1 VWRDRA
7 ARNNEGARCARDGAV
22 RSLPGAIHVPDS
34 ASIANVLPILV
45 YPCLIKPTLVLSA
58 VAPRLFERL
67 NERLGL
73 ATLFRPA
80 AEARGRV

>member
-1 VWRDRA
+1 MPGWFVPAWVVPGWVA
-7 ARNNEGARCARDGAV
+7 PGWVAGEGIFARGQADGIQTDA
-22 RSLPGAIHVPDS
+22 PE
-34 ASIANVLPILV
+34 ILV
-45 YPCLIKPTLVLSA
+45 YPGPIKPTLVLSA

>member
-1 VWRDRA
+1 MA
-7 ARNNEGARCARDGAV
+7 GSGHRDGWPVPRALRLTSADAV
-22 RSLPGAIHVPDS
+22 GRADVEGIQTDAPE
-34 ASIANVLPILV
+34 ILV
-45 YPCLIKPTLVLSA
+45 YPGPIKPTLVLSA